1 MTIMERLINRY
12 EILNNETGSTFDEI
26 QMKLKALMDFNNG
39 RQLTDRQEEL
49 VGDILHKHKEELKKD
64 LRRIEDNNDINMEF
78 AQHLQNCIEE
88 IDNEVGRLSGVR

>member
-1 MTIMERLINRY
+1 MTMIERLINRY

-39 RQLTDRQEEL
+39 RQLTDRQEKL
-49 VGDILHKHKEELKKD
+49 VGDILHKHREELRKD

-78 AQHLQNCIEE
+78 AQHLENCINEIDEE
-88 IDNEVGRLSGVR
+88 IRRLNND